1 MDDAERGDVKTK
13 LFIGNLTDEV
23 TREDVRDVLP
33 SAQIAAV
40 NRLRAS
46 TCESIG
52 HDALHH
58 HMGAAQ
64 NKGPPPRILGSSR
77 KRLHTP
83 GRRVELEQLQRW
95 LAQHVPGLR
104 DCCEDPKAL

>member
-13 LFIGNLTDEV
+13 FIGNLTDEV
-23 TREDVRDVLP
+23 TREDVWDVLP

-58 HMGAAQ
+58 HTSSGTRTASTLARSTCAWSAGLLR
-64 NKGPPPRILGSSR
+64 GPQSPIVEV
-77 KRLHTP
+77 KA
-83 GRRVELEQLQRW
+83 RVCTLDSL
-95 LAQHVPGLR
+95 
-104 DCCEDPKAL
+104 